1 MKNRKLLGIIIVL
14 LLALNN
20 FNRLKEN
27 ENIRAIQFVSIF
39 VLGMLTALLI
49 NELVTIYK
57 ASKIKT

>member
-14 LLALNN
+14 VLALNN
-20 FNRLKEN
+20 FIRLKGN

-49 NELVTIYK
+49 NELGTIYK